1 MCSLETLRA
10 EECYLLKPIRM
21 EQTKKL
27 MMDLI
32 KERAVVKQDVF
43 DKCKETFNTLKEV
56 LAGSIEEIE
65 SDFGDSDGRVEFNYS
80 EHGEHEAEIKIAGDV
95 LKFYMHT
102 NVFQF
107 DRSNSLWKSSYLQEN
122 ELNGYVGVI
131 NIYNFLADSFKYQ
144 RMHDRGYLIGRIFVN
159 REGHFMVQGKRQLGY
174 LFNDFLNMQV
184 TREQLQSLAYA
195 SIIYT
200 IGFDLYTPPYQNVQE
215 VSVGE
220 ATAMSHYLNVATGK
234 RLGFKFSHEEEIVD

>member
-1 MCSLETLRA
+1 MSSP
-10 EECYLLKPIRM
+10 KD
-21 EQTKKL
+21 L
-27 MMDLI
+27 MMNLL

-43 DKCKETFNTLKEV
+43 GVTNEVFGSLKEV
-56 LAGSIEEIE
+56 LKDTIDEIE
-65 SDFGDSDGRVEFNYS
+65 ADFGDTDDRVEFYYQDQ
-80 EHGEHEAEIKIAGDV
+80 GPHEAEIKIAGDV

-107 DRSNSLWKSSYLQEN
+107 ERENSLWKSSYLQEN

-144 RMHDRGYLIGRIFVN
+144 RMHDRGYLIGRIFIN
-159 REGHFMVQGKRQLGY
+159 RERHFVVQGKRQLGY
-174 LFNDFLNMQV
+174 LFSDFLKLKVDKEHLQQV
-184 TREQLQSLAYA
+184 VHS

-200 IGFDLYTPPYQNVQE
+200 LGFDLFTPPYQNVQE

-220 ATAMSHYLNVATGK
+220 ITAMSHNLKIATGK
-234 RLGFKFSHEEEIVD
+234 RLGFKFSHEDEIED